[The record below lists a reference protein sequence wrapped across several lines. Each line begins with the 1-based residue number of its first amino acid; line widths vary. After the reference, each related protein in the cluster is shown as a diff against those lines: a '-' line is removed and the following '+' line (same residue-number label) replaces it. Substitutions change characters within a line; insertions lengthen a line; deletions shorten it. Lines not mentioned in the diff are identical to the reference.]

1 MNAVV
6 LAELNIRH
14 TRLHM
19 PTRRVAIDPSYL
31 PTVVGSAGPDLIGA
45 VSTEFISRIAKE
57 KYKEIE
63 GLLTAISTESLE
75 IPSIHLQHRLQSD
88 THGLDRSRHRLLDDG
103 VGIIVEIDVHARPE
117 TQVLGMLIAIAQIPA
132 INRDPFMACF
142 RTAMKRRGAQARG
155 MRVRLLERGVA
166 GDRPGMARP
175 AEAVAG
181 SGGDP
186 GAWDTQERM
195 IQEGWI
201 GVDVESRW
209 AMEVLGLGPGAKID
223 RREIQRRYRRLL
235 RSAHPDHGGDLEGA
249 AERIAR
255 LGEARAVLLSTT

>member
-1 MNAVV
+1 MDSVI

-31 PTVVGSAGPDLIGA
+31 PTLVGSAGPDLVAA
-45 VSTEFISRIAKE
+45 VSTEFISRIPTE
-57 KYKEIE
+57 KYREITN
-63 GLLTAISTESLE
+63 LLTAISSESLE

-103 VGIIVEIDVHARPE
+103 VGIVVEIDVHARPE
-117 TQVLGMLIAIAQIPA
+117 TQVLGMLMAIAQIPA
-132 INRDPFMACF
+132 ANRDPFMSAF

-155 MRVRLLERGVA
+155 LRVRLLERGVP
-166 GDRPGMARP
+166 GDRPEMARA
-175 AEAVAG
+175 AEAVG
-181 SGGDP
+181 DSVGHLGG
-186 GAWDTQERM
+186 WDEQERI

-209 AMEVLGLGPGAKID
+209 AMEVLGMAPGSKID
-223 RREIQRRYRRLL
+223 RKEIQRRYRRLL

-249 AERIAR
+249 AERITR
-255 LGEARAVLLSTT
+255 LGEARDLLLSTK